1 MRSARSRFVAVSCA
15 GILLLAGIPAAASE
29 SPPWAVNAPRAEGYS
44 IHLVSAE
51 PAPGTPLLR
60 GATVPFKVT
69 VIYVPEIAPQGAI
82 VRVFQD
88 ESNRVV
94 TGDREQST
102 VAVDK
107 GSGAVTLTDEIV
119 VPSAANSRPSR
130 PPCRDH
136 TQGTGRGRQTMMR
149 RAPHCAD
156 PTA

>member
-1 MRSARSRFVAVSCA
+1 MRSARLRFVAVSCA

-29 SPPWAVNAPRAEGYS
+29 SPPWAFNAPRAEGYS
-44 IHLVSAE
+44 IDLVSAE

-69 VIYVPEIAPQGAI
+69 
-82 VRVFQD
+82 
-88 ESNRVV
+88 
-94 TGDREQST
+94 GDREQST

-107 GSGAVTLTDEIV
+107 GSGTVTLTDEIV
-119 VPSAANSRPSR
+119 VPSAANSQPSR
-130 PPCRDH
+130 PPRLDH

-149 RAPHCAD
+149 RAPLCAD